1 MFRRMA
7 ASLFARCKVTDKY
20 YNSVCL
26 VFVLRCC
33 CPALG
38 TFTTVSRF
46 FHSFLLYVARKND
59 VSLSVAGIWLV
70 I

>member
-20 YNSVCL
+20 HNSVCL
-26 VFVLRCC
+26 VFVFAMLLSCAWNIYNC
-33 CPALG
+33 
-38 TFTTVSRF
+38 FTF